1 MDECCGMK
9 YGCMSGCMTHVEMY
23 NACMMHV

>member
-1 MDECCGMK
+1 
-9 YGCMSGCMTHVEMY
+9 MTHVEMY